1 METLFQDVKKDIIDK
16 LQDSIGLDSY
26 GCDLHNSLCN
36 SDYFIIG
43 TYKAKNWLGSNSFDA
58 IELIR
63 DYEQTN
69 FGEVNTDFSDPEK
82 VANMVA
88 YILGEQI
95 LNQSETLSDNSDL
108 IIDSLDLEKISYE
121 VAKVDYVY

>member
-1 METLFQDVKKDIIDK
+1 VETLFQDVKKDIIDK
-16 LQDSIGLDSY
+16 LQDSIGSDSY

-43 TYKAKNWLGSNSFDA
+43 TYKAKKWLGSNSFEA

-63 DYEQTN
+63 DYEKSN
-69 FGEVNTDFSDPEK
+69 FGEVNTDFSDPER

-88 YILGEQI
+88 YILGERI
-95 LNQSETLSDNSDL
+95 LNQSDTLSDNYDL
-108 IIDSLDLEKISYE
+108 ILDSSDLEKISYE
-121 VAKVDYVY
+121 VAKVDYVN